1 MVYYI
6 DDDEN
11 ENIMTKKYCQCVLCG
26 ETIIAD
32 SQEECTAHMEVCQA
46 FQNTHPE
53 GKPTNPNAV
62 YTNQHHNNHTTS
74 SSSSSNNNSSR
85 SNAYY
90 DILQE
95 GDNRETEEDNNRTS
109 TKEIDTTT
117 PTTTTTAYEDNSMCS
132 EDDDKIS
139 NSVVVD
145 QMSIKELKRFIR
157 QAGLS
162 DKDCIGGVD
171 LQNRAKEAEFRTSL
185 NPFN

>member
-1 MVYYI
+1 
-6 DDDEN
+6 
-11 ENIMTKKYCQCVLCG
+11 MTKKYCQCVLCG
-26 ETIIAD
+26 ETIVAD

-62 YTNQHHNNHTTS
+62 YTNQHHNHTTS
-74 SSSSSNNNSSR
+74 SSSSSSNNNNN

-95 GDNRETEEDNNRTS
+95 GDNRETEEDSNSTS
-109 TKEIDTTT
+109 SSAKEIDTTT
-117 PTTTTTAYEDNSMCS
+117 TTTTDYKDNTICS
-132 EDDDKIS
+132 EDDKIS
-139 NSVVVD
+139 ISVVVD
-145 QMSIKELKRFIR
+145 QMSIKELNRFIR

-162 DKDCIGGVD
+162 DKDCIEKVD
-171 LQNRAKEAEFRTSL
+171 LQNRAKEAEFRLSL

>member
-1 MVYYI
+1 MTTTTKTK
-6 DDDEN
+6 
-11 ENIMTKKYCQCVLCG
+11 IMTKKYCQCVLCG
-26 ETIIAD
+26 ETIVAD

-74 SSSSSNNNSSR
+74 SSSSSNNNNNNNSSS
-85 SNAYY
+85 SNYAY

-95 GDNRETEEDNNRTS
+95 GDNRETEEDNNSTS

-117 PTTTTTAYEDNSMCS
+117 TTTTDYKDNSICS
-132 EDDDKIS
+132 EDDKIS
-139 NSVVVD
+139 ISVVVD

-162 DKDCIGGVD
+162 DKDCNEKVD

>member
-1 MVYYI
+1 MTTTKTK
-6 DDDEN
+6 
-11 ENIMTKKYCQCVLCG
+11 IMTKKYCQCVLCG
-26 ETIIAD
+26 ETIVAD
-32 SQEECTAHMEVCQA
+32 SQEECTVHMEVCQA

-74 SSSSSNNNSSR
+74 ISSSSSNNNS
-85 SNAYY
+85 
-90 DILQE
+90 LQE
-95 GDNRETEEDNNRTS
+95 GDNREMEEDNNSTS

-117 PTTTTTAYEDNSMCS
+117 TATTTTTTTTDCIDNSICS
-132 EDDDKIS
+132 EDDKIS
-139 NSVVVD
+139 ISVVVD

-162 DKDCIGGVD
+162 DKDCIEKVD
-171 LQNRAKEAEFRTSL
+171 LQNRANEAEFRTSL

>member
-1 MVYYI
+1 
-6 DDDEN
+6 
-11 ENIMTKKYCQCVLCG
+11 MTKKYCQCVLCG
-26 ETIIAD
+26 ETIVAD

-74 SSSSSNNNSSR
+74 SSSSSSNNNC
-85 SNAYY
+85 SNAD

-95 GDNRETEEDNNRTS
+95 GDNREREEDYNSTS
-109 TKEIDTTT
+109 TKDIDTTTTIT
-117 PTTTTTAYEDNSMCS
+117 PTTTTDYKDNSMCS
-132 EDDDKIS
+132 EDDKS
-139 NSVVVD
+139 SSSVKVVD

-162 DKDCIGGVD
+162 DKDCIEKVD